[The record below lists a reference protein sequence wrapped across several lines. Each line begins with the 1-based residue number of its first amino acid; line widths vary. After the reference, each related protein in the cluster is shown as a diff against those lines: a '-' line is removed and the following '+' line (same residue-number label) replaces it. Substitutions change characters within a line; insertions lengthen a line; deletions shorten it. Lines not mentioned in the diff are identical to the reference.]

1 MGVKHLW
8 TILQGAG
15 TSFDYESLQGQVI
28 SVDINIWLH
37 QIQSH
42 RVGQNPHAYLID
54 LLKRICKLLHYG
66 IKPIFVF
73 DGAHPKLKRDTINSR
88 DLRRKK
94 AQNQYDEAK
103 LKHIL
108 KTVHSQLLQGQ
119 VPCLTSSSS
128 GPPDLFELPSSSTV
142 FETDPSEDEYD
153 DLTSIQQLIQLNP
166 KSEEFS
172 NLPSDLKTG
181 ILALQSKINITSIPN
196 DHSGNLDDMRPEDVS
211 NEQIR
216 KLQERRKVRQTIENI
231 NKEKKQQ
238 TNNSVIGVGSQNFR
252 VQSEK
257 VISEETKH
265 IVLVK
270 NTQNDSKFSITSNVT
285 ETGTMDQSLE
295 PYTPVTHVDR
305 YYELTGIPEV
315 GNGELTNQ
323 IVPDITNNTEQPKK
337 FVKVSLTNGTQF
349 FAEQE
354 MNGKLTSITTHPHSQ
369 SSIQDIN
376 PACVC
381 TSVQLPHGMDNLS
394 PHMDC
399 MHLSAN
405 QQQGFKRSKSP
416 KYNFK
421 SNTADLGLVIPPKS
435 AVKCL
440 DSLASDEVFNTPSFT
455 PHAKRVCVQDTPA
468 LDIEPNL
475 ELYTETVPNS
485 FSEESIPPTPIS
497 PSYDTSGHHSPS
509 SVPLPISPSDTSD
522 LSNDTIRSSLHS
534 PTGYPDLAPNSHLE
548 EVRREMTELSKEM
561 TRRERMIHGVN
572 REIQDAVMEL
582 LNVFGIPF
590 IVAPF
595 EAEAQCANLELNM
608 VTTGTITDDSDIF
621 LFGGRTVYRHFFN
634 MKSQLGPQCYS
645 MSNIKKVLDLERE
658 DLVRLAFL
666 LGCDYTEGVKG
677 IGPKHAT
684 VLLKSFKSEALR
696 PLTNI
701 LAAAEAAR
709 SGVKE
714 KFTGEEGLLS
724 RVDFPRGFPDE
735 NVWVAFMTPLVDPVP
750 LEEFKWGS
758 IDVEKF
764 VNFSK
769 SYFNW
774 KETQAREQITPV
786 LRRQSTPKQTQLVI
800 PRCTPKAPPQE
811 PIKADYK
818 ISQLS
823 SGSDSD

>member
-28 SVDINIWLH
+28 SVDVNIWLH

-54 LLKRICKLLHYG
+54 LLKRICKLLNYG

-73 DGAHPKLKRDTINSR
+73 DGAHPKLKRETINSR
-88 DLRRKK
+88 DLRRKN
-94 AQNQYDEAK
+94 AQKQHDEAK

-128 GPPDLFELPSSSTV
+128 GPADMFELPSSSTV
-142 FETDPSEDEYD
+142 FETDHSEDEYD
-153 DLTSIQQLIQLNP
+153 DLTSIQQIIQLDP

-172 NLPSDLKTG
+172 NLPSDVQAG
-181 ILALQSKINITSIPN
+181 ILMLQSKINITPIPN
-196 DHSGNLDDMRPEDVS
+196 DPSGNLDNMRPEDVS
-211 NEQIR
+211 NEQIK
-216 KLQERRKVRQTIENI
+216 KLIERGKVRQTIDNI
-231 NKEKKQQ
+231 NREKKQQ
-238 TNNSVIGVGSQNFR
+238 TNNSVIGFDSQNFL

-265 IVLVK
+265 TILVK
-270 NTQNDSKFSITSNVT
+270 NQTQSDSKFSTTASVID
-285 ETGTMDQSLE
+285 TGTMDQTSE

-305 YYELTGIPEV
+305 YYEVTGIPEA
-315 GNGELTNQ
+315 GNGDLINQ
-323 IVPDITNNTEQPKK
+323 IATDIISDTEQPKK
-337 FVKVSLTNGTQF
+337 LVKVSLTNGTQF

-354 MNGKLTSITTHPHSQ
+354 VNGKLTSITTYSHSQ
-369 SSIQDIN
+369 SGIHDIN
-376 PACVC
+376 PACVQ
-381 TSVQLPHGMDNLS
+381 VPHGMDNLS

-399 MHLSAN
+399 MRLSGGN
-405 QQQGFKRSKSP
+405 KQGFKRSKSP
-416 KYNFK
+416 KDNFK
-421 SNTADLGLVIPPKS
+421 SNTADLGLIIPPKS
-435 AVKCL
+435 AVKCM
-440 DSLASDEVFNTPSFT
+440 DSHASDEVFTTPSFT
-455 PHAKRVCVQDTPA
+455 PHAKRACMQDTPA

-475 ELYTETVPNS
+475 ELYTETVQNS

-497 PSYDTSGHHSPS
+497 PNYPS
-509 SVPLPISPSDTSD
+509 EHPNPCNVPLPSSPSDESD
-522 LSNDTIRSSLHS
+522 PSNDTIRSS
-534 PTGYPDLAPNSHLE
+534 PTAYNSSLE
-548 EVRREMTELSKEM
+548 EVRREMAEASRVM
-561 TRRERMIHGVN
+561 SRNERMIHGVN

-595 EAEAQCANLELNM
+595 EAEAQCANLELNR

-621 LFGGRTVYRHFFN
+621 LFGGNTVYRHFFN
-634 MKSQLGPQCYS
+634 MKSRLGPQCYS
-645 MSNIKKVLDLERE
+645 MNNIKKVLDFERE

-666 LGCDYTEGVKG
+666 LGCDYSEGVKG

-684 VLLKSFKSEALR
+684 VLLKSFKSEGLR

-701 LAAAEAAR
+701 LAAAETAR
-709 SGVKE
+709 IGVRE
-714 KFTGEEGLLS
+714 RITGEDGLLS

-735 NVWVAFMTPLVDPVP
+735 SVWVAFMTPLVDPVP
-750 LEEFKWGS
+750 LEEFQWGS

-764 VNFSK
+764 VNFAK
-769 SYFNW
+769 RYFNW
-774 KETQAREQITPV
+774 KEIQAREQITPV
-786 LRRQSTPKQTQLVI
+786 LRRQSTPKQTQLTI
-800 PRCTPKAPPQE
+800 PRCTPKAAPQE

-818 ISQLS
+818 ISQIS
-823 SGSDSD
+823 SGSESD

>member
-42 RVGQNPHAYLID
+42 RAGQNPHAYLID
-54 LLKRICKLLHYG
+54 LLKRICKLLNYG

-73 DGAHPKLKRDTINSR
+73 DGAHPKLKRETINSR
-88 DLRRKK
+88 DLRRKN
-94 AQNQYDEAK
+94 AQKQLDEAK
-103 LKHIL
+103 FKHIL

-128 GPPDLFELPSSSTV
+128 GVADMFELPSSSTV
-142 FETDPSEDEYD
+142 FETDHSDDEYD

-172 NLPSDLKTG
+172 NLPSDLQTG

-196 DHSGNLDDMRPEDVS
+196 DQSGNLDNMRPEDVS
-211 NEQIR
+211 NEQIK
-216 KLQERRKVRQTIENI
+216 KLLERGSVRQTIDNI

-238 TNNSVIGVGSQNFR
+238 INSSVIGIDSQNFQ

-257 VISEETKH
+257 VVSEETKH
-265 IVLVK
+265 IILVK
-270 NTQNDSKFSITSNVT
+270 NKSQNDSKFSITASVI
-285 ETGTMDQSLE
+285 ETGTMDQSSE

-305 YYELTGIPEV
+305 YYEVTGIPEQ

-323 IVPDITNNTEQPKK
+323 IATDIMNDTEQPKK
-337 FVKVSLTNGTQF
+337 LVKVSLTNGTQF

-354 MNGKLTSITTHPHSQ
+354 LNGKLTSITTCGY
-369 SSIQDIN
+369 DIN

-381 TSVQLPHGMDNLS
+381 ASVQVPHGMDNLS

-399 MHLSAN
+399 MNLSGSHK
-405 QQQGFKRSKSP
+405 QGFKRSKSP
-416 KYNFK
+416 KDKFK
-421 SNTADLGLVIPPKS
+421 SSTADLGLIIPPKS
-435 AVKCL
+435 AVKCM
-440 DSLASDEVFNTPSFT
+440 DSHTSDEVFTTPSIT
-455 PHAKRVCVQDTPA
+455 PHAKRMCVQNTPA

-485 FSEESIPPTPIS
+485 ISEESIPPTPIS
-497 PSYDTSGHHSPS
+497 PNYDPISEVPNPC
-509 SVPLPISPSDTSD
+509 SVPLPPTPSEESD

-534 PTGYPDLAPNSHLE
+534 PTGYQDLAPSSNLE
-548 EVRREMTELSKEM
+548 EVRREITELSRVM
-561 TRRERMIHGVN
+561 TRNERMIHGVN

-582 LNVFGIPF
+582 LNVFGIPY

-621 LFGGRTVYRHFFN
+621 LFGGRTVYKHFFN
-634 MKSQLGPQCYS
+634 MKSRLGPQCYS
-645 MSNIKKVLDLERE
+645 LCNIRKVLDLERE

-677 IGPKHAT
+677 IGPKHAA
-684 VLLKSFKSEALR
+684 VLLKYFKSEGLL

-701 LAAAEAAR
+701 LAAAETAKL
-709 SGVKE
+709 GVKE
-714 KFTGEEGLLS
+714 KITGEEGLLS

-735 NVWVAFMTPLVDPVP
+735 SVWVAFMTPLVDPVP

-758 IDVEKF
+758 VDVDKF
-764 VNFSK
+764 VNFAK
-769 SYFNW
+769 RYFNW
-774 KETQAREQITPV
+774 KENQAREQITPV
-786 LRRQSTPKQTQLVI
+786 LRRQSTPKQTQIII
-800 PRCTPKAPPQE
+800 PRSTPKAAPKE
-811 PIKADYK
+811 PIEADYK

-823 SGSDSD
+823 SGTDSD